1 MDGPVRRAAALPSE
15 ARELSLLS
23 PVLDFRL
30 REYQVENQAHHVN
43 GCHEEEYFE
52 PGGFRVLG
60 DESAGRLR
68 AVGTAAGFAASA
80 SNVSVGLARATQH
93 VCGTHWKTLRGS
105 RRFTLGKEA
114 PLVSLLFGLHLRG
127 YDFSSVKTILR
138 CASCS
143 GQKRSWFFMQK

>member
-43 GCHEEEYFE
+43 GRHEEEYFE

-60 DESAGRLR
+60 DESAERLR
-68 AVGTAAGFAASA
+68 AVGTAAGLRPQHPTSA
-80 SNVSVGLARATQH
+80 WA
-93 VCGTHWKTLRGS
+93 WRGRPS
-105 RRFTLGKEA
+105 T
-114 PLVSLLFGLHLRG
+114 
-127 YDFSSVKTILR
+127 
-138 CASCS
+138 CAEHT
-143 GQKRSWFFMQK
+143 GRP